1 MQRDPI
7 YAPHTYRALKLASP
21 DGAIANLDGNAH
33 TPVAIHRR
41 DLLVPLAERRARG
54 HFVARR
60 GLRTFPQRSRRALEG
75 LIFGS

>member
-1 MQRDPI
+1 LQRDPI
-7 YAPHTYRALKLASP
+7 YAPLKLASP

-41 DLLVPLAERRARG
+41 DLLVQLTERRARG
-54 HFVARR
+54 QPRAFRR
-60 GLRTFPQRSRRALEG
+60 PAGIANVPSAESPSLEG